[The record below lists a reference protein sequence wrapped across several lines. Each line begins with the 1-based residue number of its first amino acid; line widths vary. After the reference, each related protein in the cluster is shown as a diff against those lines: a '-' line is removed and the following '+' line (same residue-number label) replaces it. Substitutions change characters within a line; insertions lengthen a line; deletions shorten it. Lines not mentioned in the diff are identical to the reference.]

1 MNLAPTVGFPKPILH
16 GLCSYGKCAHA
27 VLKHFG
33 NNDRLLFKSIEAR
46 FAQPVFPGE
55 TVEVLMWKV
64 PSVDPTLQAV
74 IFQARVKERNVLVLT
89 NGYVTLYKSDHHD
102 AKL

>member
-1 MNLAPTVGFPKPILH
+1 MV
-16 GLCSYGKCAHA
+16 KCGHA
-27 VLKHFG
+27 VVKHFAD
-33 NNDRLLFKSIEAR
+33 NDRNRFKTIEAR

-64 PSVDPTLQAV
+64 PNKDPKLDSI

-89 NGYVTLYKSDHHD
+89 NGHATLYKEDKNE